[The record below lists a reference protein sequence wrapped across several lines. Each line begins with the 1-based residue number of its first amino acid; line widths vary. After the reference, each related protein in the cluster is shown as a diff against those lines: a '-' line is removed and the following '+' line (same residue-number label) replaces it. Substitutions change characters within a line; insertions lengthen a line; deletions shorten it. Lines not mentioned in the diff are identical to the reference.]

1 MVAAQARATPISPGQ
16 LLRQARE
23 QQGWSSQEVA
33 RRLNLR
39 TAVVEELE
47 RDSPDPRT
55 AITFI
60 RGYLRAYAKLV
71 GLDEALILTSFEQ
84 LLGQRAKPELQSFS
98 QRMAQEASD
107 HRVTIFTWLLA
118 GSLFALSLWWW
129 LQERQHGYEP
139 QLPTTIHETD
149 TALPD
154 NLIDYEARLFSPVP
168 EDDGAMLEG
177 ALTAA
182 NNEGVR
188 ELTPLVLSC
197 TGHCWI
203 RIEDATGSQLALGTQ
218 VPEQVLEMSGRP
230 PFRIILGAPELV
242 SLSYD
247 GRPVD
252 MSRFTPGERVELTL
266 PEQY

>member
-1 MVAAQARATPISPGQ
+1 MVAAPARSAPISPGQ
-16 LLRQARE
+16 LLRHARE
-23 QQGWSSQEVA
+23 QQGWSTQEVA

-39 TAVVEELE
+39 TAVVDELE

-55 AITFI
+55 AVTFT

-71 GLDEALILTSFEQ
+71 GLDEALILTSFDQ

-129 LQERQHGYEP
+129 LQERQQGYEP

-154 NLIDYEARLFSPVP
+154 NLIDYEARVFSPVP
-168 EDDGAMLEG
+168 EDDGSMLEG
-177 ALTAA
+177 ALSAA
-182 NNEGVR
+182 TNEGAR